1 MRQSLLNTAQ
11 NKASLR
17 GIAKE
22 LRLELINSGQIDKI
36 SKQIVQNILNSD
48 IFKRVKNVMLF
59 YPLKGEINL
68 LKLLECGDKNFYFP
82 RCSGDELLV
91 CPHCN
96 DYKKNKYS
104 IPEPLSEPLNTLDV
118 LDIILTPALC
128 VDKNLYRLG
137 YGAGYYDRFF
147 KNEKIRA
154 LKIIPISENFL
165 CEKIPADEYDIP
177 CDMAVFENRIMIRE

>member
-1 MRQSLLNTAQ
+1 M
-11 NKASLR
+11 
-17 GIAKE
+17 
-22 LRLELINSGQIDKI
+22 
-36 SKQIVQNILNSD
+36 
-48 IFKRVKNVMLF
+48 
-59 YPLKGEINL
+59 
-68 LKLLECGDKNFYFP
+68 
-82 RCSGDELLV
+82 
-91 CPHCN
+91 
-96 DYKKNKYS
+96 
-104 IPEPLSEPLNTLDV
+104 SEPLNTLDI